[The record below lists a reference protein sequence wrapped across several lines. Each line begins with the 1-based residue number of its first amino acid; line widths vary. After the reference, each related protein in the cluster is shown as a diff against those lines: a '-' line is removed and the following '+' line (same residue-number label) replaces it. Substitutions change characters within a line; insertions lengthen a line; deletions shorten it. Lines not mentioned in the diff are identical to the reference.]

1 MAPCFIPQKNSPNS
15 NHCLDSWRIFDR
27 WPTLQ
32 RLTDWDGSEMT
43 GIQSIY
49 STWRKIERINPLKNR
64 WVGETCIAFFLLK
77 KRSLFA
83 EKFVSCCGDVFLHT
97 HKPKSHCWWFRNP
110 VITTWDLPISWLVG
124 FLPSRVPSGS
134 WNQSIPRTHTFPNK
148 TSSKATCD
156 TQGSQWWYTCR
167 YMIYAYNV
175 CISIYVYWIMP
186 THCNSTVTVVVGFS
200 S

>member
-1 MAPCFIPQKNSPNS
+1 
-15 NHCLDSWRIFDR
+15 
-27 WPTLQ
+27 
-32 RLTDWDGSEMT
+32 MT

-49 STWRKIERINPLKNR
+49 CKPEEKSNEYIPWKIDGWWNLY
-64 WVGETCIAFFLLK
+64 WLF
-77 KRSLFA
+77 SLFT
-83 EKFVSCCGDVFLHT
+83 EKNVSCCGDVFLHT
-97 HKPKSHCWWFRNP
+97 HKPKNHCWWFRNP
-110 VITTWDLPISWLVG
+110 AITTWDLPISWLVG

-175 CISIYVYWIMP
+175 CISYPSTYIGSC
-186 THCNSTVTVVVGFS
+186 HHTVTVVVGFS